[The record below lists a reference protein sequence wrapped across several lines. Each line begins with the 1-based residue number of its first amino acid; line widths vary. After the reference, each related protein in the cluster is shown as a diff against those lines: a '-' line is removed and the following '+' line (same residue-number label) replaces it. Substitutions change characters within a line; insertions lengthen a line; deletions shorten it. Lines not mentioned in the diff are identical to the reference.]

1 MRFVLLTTG
10 PADIIYSLENLR
22 RDIAII
28 LGSRLTTHIGT
39 GADDWLL
46 ETVTELLAE
55 CLIGDAHS
63 QRTIL
68 CNKITGNAS
77 GIIQDDGSR
86 LHRHGC
92 IDEIPSHLRNITEI
106 TRHAVG

>member
-68 CNKITGNAS
+68 CNKITGNACS
-77 GIIQDDGSR
+77 IIQDDGKPEVCPSR
-86 LHRHGC
+86 SSRTSDGT
-92 IDEIPSHLRNITEI
+92 TEI